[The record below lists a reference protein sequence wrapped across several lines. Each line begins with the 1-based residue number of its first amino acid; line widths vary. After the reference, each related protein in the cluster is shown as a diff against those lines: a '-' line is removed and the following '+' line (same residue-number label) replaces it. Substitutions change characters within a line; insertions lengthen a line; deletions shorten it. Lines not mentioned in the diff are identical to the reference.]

1 MISLRETLRRVVD
14 VVLVSCF
21 LSATA
26 LAQSGEV
33 SLRGQVTDQS
43 GAVVPG
49 IPVGL
54 IGPGGAVREATTE
67 ASDSRPVADEPCS
80 ARGDSSMWERQSS
93 SSG

>member
-21 LSATA
+21 LSATV

-54 IGPGGAVREATTE
+54 IGPGRADMSSVIYL
-67 ASDSRPVADEPCS
+67 RPRIRFVS
-80 ARGDSSMWERQSS
+80 A
-93 SSG
+93 